1 MSLNLAR
8 NMTISS
14 WDTTP
19 MPDTFISRVNELA
32 WNELN
37 QFIFTDRRGRPIGDV
52 DITGVDRDT
61 DDSNKTQAPKYL
73 PHEFQTTE

>member
-1 MSLNLAR
+1 MA
-8 NMTISS
+8 
-14 WDTTP
+14 DTVI
-19 MPDTFISRVNELA
+19 DCVNELA
-32 WNELN
+32 CNEPN

-52 DITGVDRDT
+52 EITGVDRDT